1 MSIPLDNLY
10 NWINGLLPSPAVLYL
25 FSPHGSK
32 NISDLQW
39 FCDYASKGYK
49 VYLLPSVI
57 CHDQEPVEIA
67 RYLGVNESYPD
78 RYCNESADL
87 LEQYLLRQ
95 NSVLKNTIKDLSYVP
110 RSHGQMLYDH
120 TVILHSEH
128 NSEDIAKL
136 VDQGFVPV
144 YYWSHAVISLDWYR
158 FANIDHRLQPEPI
171 QQKFLIYCRDWAD
184 TRSYRIKFL
193 NLLVQ
198 HNLHYNSRISFMHTN
213 SESMHYKDCVDSV
226 DRLEEIA
233 DNTYDSTAS
242 ATYDPDD
249 INQTGISVV
258 LETVVDSSK
267 VHITEK
273 VLRPIA
279 CGHPFI
285 LAAGPGALKYLQKY
299 GFRTFSPWINES
311 YDDEPDSQRRLEM
324 IVEEMHRIDQLPAVQ
339 FDELVCNLKET
350 VAHNRKRFYS
360 DEFFQQVQEE
370 LVDNL
375 NSAWSQVMQTK
386 GSVYLNTRKLL
397 KQDPVAKDL
406 SQSHEFRHMFKHMLD
421 TLKRLRKQAC

>member
-1 MSIPLDNLY
+1 
-10 NWINGLLPSPAVLYL
+10 
-25 FSPHGSK
+25 
-32 NISDLQW
+32 
-39 FCDYASKGYK
+39 
-49 VYLLPSVI
+49 
-57 CHDQEPVEIA
+57 
-67 RYLGVNESYPD
+67 
-78 RYCNESADL
+78 
-87 LEQYLLRQ
+87 
-95 NSVLKNTIKDLSYVP
+95 
-110 RSHGQMLYDH
+110 
-120 TVILHSEH
+120 
-128 NSEDIAKL
+128 
-136 VDQGFVPV
+136 
-144 YYWSHAVISLDWYR
+144 
-158 FANIDHRLQPEPI
+158 
-171 QQKFLIYCRDWAD
+171 
-184 TRSYRIKFL
+184 
-193 NLLVQ
+193 
-198 HNLHYNSRISFMHTN
+198 
-213 SESMHYKDCVDSV
+213 MHYKDCVDSV

-258 LETVVDSSK
+258 LETVFDSSK

-299 GFRTFSPWINES
+299 GFRTFSHWINES

-339 FDELVCNLKET
+339 FDELLCNLKET

-370 LVDNL
+370 LVNNL

-386 GSVYLNTRKLL
+386 GSVYLNTRRLL
-397 KQDPVAKDL
+397 KQDPVAKD
-406 SQSHEFRHMFKHMLD
+406 FIV
-421 TLKRLRKQAC
+421 

>member
-1 MSIPLDNLY
+1 M
-10 NWINGLLPSPAVLYL
+10 PSPAVLYL

-39 FCDYASKGYK
+39 FCDYASEGCK
-49 VYLLPSVI
+49 VYLLPAVI

-67 RYLGVNESYPD
+67 RYQGVNESYPSC
-78 RYCNESADL
+78 YHNESTDL
-87 LEQYLLRQ
+87 IEQYLLRQ
-95 NSVLKNTIKDLSYVP
+95 NAVLKTTVKDLSYVP
-110 RSHGQMLYDH
+110 RSRGQLLYDH

-128 NSEDIAKL
+128 NSEDICTL
-136 VDQGFVPV
+136 VKQGFVPV
-144 YYWSHAVISLDWYR
+144 YYWSHAIISLDWYR
-158 FANIDHRLQPEPI
+158 FAGIDHRLQPESI
-171 QQKFLIYCRDWAD
+171 QQKFLVYCRDWSD
-184 TRSYRIKFL
+184 TRRYRIKFL

-213 SESMHYKDCVDSV
+213 SEGLHYSDCEDAI
-226 DRLEEIA
+226 DRLGEIV

-242 ATYDPDD
+242 ASYNHND

-258 LETVVDSSK
+258 LETVFDSSK

-285 LAAGPGALKYLQKY
+285 LGAGPGSLKYLQKY
-299 GFRTFSPWINES
+299 GFKTFSPWINES

-324 IVEEMHRIDQLPAVQ
+324 IIKEMDRIDQLPALQ
-339 FDELVCNLKET
+339 FAELLQNLKE
-350 VAHNRKRFYS
+350 AADHNRKRFHS
-360 DEFFQQVQEE
+360 PEFFQQVQAE

-386 GSVYLNTRKLL
+386 GSVYSNTRKLL

-406 SQSHEFRHMFKHMLD
+406 SRSSELCQVLQSMLH
-421 TLKRLRKQAC
+421 TLKKLRQQAFQ